1 MSQFKVAGIGEVLW
15 DVFPD
20 GEKFGGAP
28 GNFSCHCRSLGAH
41 AYVISCV
48 GNDARGEMAADFLS
62 NQGVDVSA
70 LAVSDDHE
78 TGVVLVTL
86 DSDGRP
92 SYEIKEDVAWDHLP
106 NAGELN
112 SIARSL
118 DAVCFGSLAQRNPAS
133 CETIR
138 KFLTATPSQCLRVFD
153 VNLRQPFCSEGVVRE
168 SLTMANVLKL
178 NDDEL
183 RFVASM
189 YHLEGPDEVIVQALL
204 DVCGLKLVALT
215 RGSRES
221 LMAAPGAIS
230 DIPGLKITVADTVGA
245 GDAFTA
251 AMIIGF
257 MDHWSL
263 HEINEHA
270 GRVAAFVCSQAGAVP
285 DLPEALRSHTASG
298 MISGFPHLSDNA

>member
-28 GNFSCHCRSLGAH
+28 GNFSCHCSSLGAH

-48 GNDARGEMAADFLS
+48 GNDARGEMAAEFLS
-62 NQGVDVSA
+62 DHGVDVSA

-86 DSDGRP
+86 DSDGQP
-92 SYEIKEDVAWDHLP
+92 SYEIKEGVAWDHLP
-106 NAGELN
+106 HTGKLDA
-112 SIARSL
+112 IADSL

-133 CETIR
+133 RETIG
-138 KFLTATPSQCLRVFD
+138 KFLAATPSRCLRVFD
-153 VNLRQPFCSEGVVRE
+153 INLREPFFSEEVVRE

-189 YHLEGPDEVIVQALL
+189 YHLEGPGEVIVQALL
-204 DVCGLKLVALT
+204 DVCGLRLVALT
-215 RGSRES
+215 RGSKGS
-221 LMAAPGAIS
+221 LMATPRAIS
-230 DIPGLKITVADTVGA
+230 DVPGLKITVADTVGA
-245 GDAFTA
+245 GDAFAA
-251 AMIIGF
+251 AMVIGF
-257 MDHWSL
+257 MNRWPIN
-263 HEINEHA
+263 EINEHA
-270 GRVAAFVCSQAGAVP
+270 SRVAAFVCSKTGAVP
-285 DLPEALRSHTASG
+285 ELPEALCSHATSRTK
-298 MISGFPHLSDNA
+298 S